1 MRLPPRFLQKE
12 THMLAKTL
20 PALIALTLALPANA
34 QLYNDVAGQSAPR
47 AKKKEPLRSKSGKVL
62 RDDKGH
68 IRYHEVE
75 VAPDRDGYGNARG
88 NEYDLARDGAF
99 EGQTVAV
106 LNLCAREV
114 DFSRPQA
121 ALSEKGFATFQWKH
135 AAPPV
140 EELRRA
146 LKKSTQLWV
155 ISDTSPKLSHGH
167 IKVIKEFF
175 DAGHGVYIWGD
186 NDPYYADAN
195 VLANALIGASM
206 SGNLMGNQVVG
217 LAPSKGAP
225 GVMPNHLVTTGL
237 EHLYEGITIATLAPH
252 KKLKPLLYG
261 SAENLVAAI
270 YEEKGKRLIIDG
282 GFTRL
287 YNNWDSAGTAR
298 YVKNAAAWLVNVE
311 RFGEKPGP
319 KVSVRD

>member
-1 MRLPPRFLQKE
+1 MF
-12 THMLAKTL
+12 AKTL
-20 PALIALTLALPANA
+20 PALLALTLALPSTA
-34 QLYNDVAGQSAPR
+34 QVYNDVAGQSAPK
-47 AKKKEPLRSKSGKVL
+47 AKKKEAMRSQSGEVL
-62 RDDKGH
+62 KDERGR
-68 IRYHEVE
+68 IRYQEVE
-75 VAPDRDGYGNARG
+75 VEPDRDGYGNANG
-88 NEYDLARDGAF
+88 SQFDLARDGAF
-99 EGQTVAV
+99 DGQTVAV

-114 DFSRPQA
+114 DFSRPRA
-121 ALSEKGFATFQWKH
+121 ALAQKGFSTFEWKH
-135 AAPPV
+135 AAPSV
-140 EELRRA
+140 AELNEA

-155 ISDTSPKLSHGH
+155 ISDTSPKLSKAH
-167 IKVIKEFF
+167 IAVIKEFF

-195 VLANALIGASM
+195 VLARSLIGASM

-217 LAPSKGAP
+217 LAGSKGAP

-261 SAENLVAAI
+261 SAENLVAAL

-311 RFGEKPGP
+311 RFGDVPGT